1 MAKNSA
7 QPLRLATLRVSRF
20 HFLYVAAI
28 MAQII
33 IYDAWNLITPAVVL
47 KRWLAAAGL
56 LVVVAVV
63 WFVAKSQPRA
73 AATYRWLVLALIAAD
88 IALASFAVYT
98 QRGMASRAVFLFI
111 IPIVTSAVLMRRSA
125 ILATA
130 AACVAAYTST
140 TISYFVL
147 NFNEG
152 YKIELYG
159 EVGFYSVAMLLIAFL
174 LWAVIKP
181 QRSRG

>member
-1 MAKNSA
+1 MAKRSA
-7 QPLRLATLRVSRF
+7 QSLRLATLRVSRF
-20 HFLYVAAI
+20 HFLYVAAL
-28 MAQII
+28 MAQIV

-47 KRWLAAAGL
+47 RRWLAAAGL
-56 LVVVAVV
+56 LIVVAGV
-63 WFVAKSQPRA
+63 WFMAKGQLKTVS
-73 AATYRWLVLALIAAD
+73 TYRWLILALITAD

-111 IPIVTSAVLMRRSA
+111 IPIITSAVLMRRSA

-130 AACVAAYTST
+130 ATCVAVYTST

-181 QRSRG
+181 QQKR